1 MFIKYLLDEHN
12 FCYTVYLF
20 CLYTLTCV
28 FNGIKQPKKRK
39 IPFQSVTTKQTV
51 CLSFHLICEC
61 KWDTNKVKIQRYME
75 GPIFYLVFHFL
86 FLYPQDEQ
94 HEQMFGLP

>member
-1 MFIKYLLDEHN
+1 
-12 FCYTVYLF
+12 
-20 CLYTLTCV
+20 
-28 FNGIKQPKKRK
+28 
-39 IPFQSVTTKQTV
+39 
-51 CLSFHLICEC
+51 
-61 KWDTNKVKIQRYME
+61 ME